1 MTSPAP
7 STPRSLPPN
16 LKLSATTTAE
26 LVLFTVHDRIIG
38 SIIGSALG
46 DAIGLYTEFLSAQTS
61 RDSYPTRRFTL
72 SPRGQA
78 TPFRI
83 DYHRSPHAPGDWTD
97 DTDHACLLL
106 LSFLHSGGAESA
118 PDPAD
123 FAARLS
129 VWVSNGLRALDTLP
143 LGLGRTVGS
152 IVSQKAFTTDPE
164 GTAYAVWV
172 KGGREIA
179 PNGSLMRTHP
189 LGPMCIGKTQ
199 AETFDRAAALSVITH
214 VDPRCVV
221 SCAIGTDLIRG
232 LLLGEYVSEADVDA
246 VLDAALAWYP
256 TWAAAHHAKE
266 RPGPA
271 REPSPPLDLDE
282 FNRHARAPTLEALQL
297 DDSQKIGYVYKCL
310 GTGILCLRL
319 AMRAL
324 ADPAASLRTR
334 IGLFE
339 RLITDLIMWGG
350 DADTNACFAGAV
362 LGAYLGYGALP
373 THWTDGLT
381 HGDWL
386 MGKAEGLSRTL
397 GVGAGSYDGK
407 LDKDTAVDGGRGLLT
422 KDQME
427 ERFMRLQGRVA
438 QELEEDRKRRYAE
451 EKRAKG
457 LFGKLPIF
465 NQQK

>member
-1 MTSPAP
+1 MNESE
-7 STPRSLPPN
+7 RSV
-16 LKLSATTTAE
+16 LSAATTAE

-83 DYHRSPHAPGDWTD
+83 DYHRSPTHPATGPT
-97 DTDHACLLL
+97 TPTMPAC
-106 LSFLHSGGAESA
+106 SSSPFCT
-118 PDPAD
+118 
-123 FAARLS
+123 AA
-129 VWVSNGLRALDTLP
+129 
-143 LGLGRTVGS
+143 
-152 IVSQKAFTTDPE
+152 
-164 GTAYAVWV
+164 
-172 KGGREIA
+172 A
-179 PNGSLMRTHP
+179 PNRRRTPLTSPPGSPHAHPP

-246 VLDAALAWYP
+246 
-256 TWAAAHHAKE
+256 
-266 RPGPA
+266 
-271 REPSPPLDLDE
+271 PPLDLDE

-350 DADTNACFAGAV
+350 DADTNACFAGAI

-373 THWTDGLT
+373 THWTDGPL
-381 HGDWL
+381 
-386 MGKAEGLSRTL
+386 RTL
-397 GVGAGSYDGK
+397 GVGAGAYDGK

-465 NQQK
+465 NQQR